1 MSLTNHKDF
10 LKQVFFH
17 SITAFG
23 GPQGHIGMILKRF
36 VEKKKFIT
44 EEELFE
50 YNNFCQLLPGPS
62 STQLIT
68 LIAYKKGGISL
79 AIFTLLIWLLPA
91 CFIMGLFSFI
101 ISYLNNI
108 NQSLSLFRFI
118 QPMAIGFLFYATSR
132 SYKNYINNTITKFVM
147 IFSGVL
153 IFVFI
158 KQPWIIPILFFTGG
172 LVTNISNKRFPALE
186 KQDSI
191 NFSWK
196 YLIMFFAI
204 FITLGFLSETAR
216 KNQWN
221 EKNLIN
227 LSEHTYRFGSIVFGG
242 GDVLLPMMIDQY
254 VERPNSSRI
263 KKRNPEIITLNKN
276 DLLSGYG
283 LVKAIPGPV
292 FSISAYVGGISLKNK
307 GMQQQILGIIISSI
321 FIFLPGMLLLFF
333 FFPIW
338 ESLKTNVY
346 LYRSMEGIGS
356 VTVGLLLG
364 TSVFLMKDYFLELNH
379 SDGFVSLFII
389 LFVFLMNSLSKIP
402 PPILVIVC
410 FLFGLIF

>member
-1 MSLTNHKDF
+1 MYLTNHKDF
-10 LKQVFFH
+10 LKEVFYH

-91 CFIMGLFSFI
+91 CFIMGSFSFI
-101 ISYLNNI
+101 ISYLI
-108 NQSLSLFRFI
+108 YIKLFLGLFRFI
-118 QPMAIGFLFYATSR
+118 QPMAIGFLLYATSR
-132 SYKNYINNTITKFVM
+132 SYKNHINNTITKFVM
-147 IFSGVL
+147 IFSAIL
-153 IFVFI
+153 IFAFI
-158 KQPWIIPILFFTGG
+158 KQPWIIPILFITGA
-172 LVTNISNKRFPALE
+172 LVTNFSNKRFPAIE
-186 KQDSI
+186 KKVSI

-196 YLIMFFAI
+196 YLIIFFTI

-216 KNQWN
+216 KNQWK

-254 VERPNSSRI
+254 VERPNNLKI
-263 KKRNPEIITLNKN
+263 KKRNPEIITVNKTE
-276 DLLSGYG
+276 LLSGYG

-292 FSISAYVGGISLKNK
+292 FSISAYVGGISLKNQGK
-307 GMQQQILGIIISSI
+307 AEQIFGIIISSI

-364 TSVFLMKDYFLELNH
+364 TSVYLLKDYFLEFNQ
-379 SDGFVSLFII
+379 SDGLVSLMII
-389 LFVFLMNSLSKIP
+389 IFVFLMNSFSKIP

-410 FLFGLIF
+410 FLFGWIF